1 MAFLAVLEPLRG
13 VLALVVLFGGGP
25 GVGELGARW
34 CGGVGLDEV
43 LVEHGHVLVPLRA
56 VILFLVCAGRHGLV
70 LTGAVVQ
77 LRHHGGLVGGVLPVG
92 GLFGG
97 GCLGGSRG
105 LTRVLVVGVVV
116 VLPTGAVVGGL
127 FLRGRFRGRW

>member
-1 MAFLAVLEPLRG
+1 LGLVGVAFLAGLEPLRG
-13 VLALVVLFGGGP
+13 ILALVVLFGGGP
-25 GVGELGARW
+25 GVGELGARR

-56 VILFLVCAGRHGLV
+56 VILFLVRAGRHGLV

-92 GLFGG
+92 
-97 GCLGGSRG
+97 
-105 LTRVLVVGVVV
+105 
-116 VLPTGAVVGGL
+116 AVVGGP
-127 FLRGRFRGRW
+127 FLRGRFRVRW